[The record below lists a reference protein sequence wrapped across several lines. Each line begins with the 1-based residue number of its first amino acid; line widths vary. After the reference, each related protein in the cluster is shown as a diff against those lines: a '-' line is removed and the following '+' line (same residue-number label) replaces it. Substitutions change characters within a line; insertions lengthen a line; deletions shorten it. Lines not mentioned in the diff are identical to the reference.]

1 MPVVKEATLTVEKK
15 HPYLI
20 LSYLCSISLQSRTK
34 LKRSLIIK
42 QFDNKTLDNNKTLN
56 NETLDNKT
64 ISLSVDVILW
74 ALITEIS
81 FVNKFLINWLKNTLF
96 YRVWYG
102 DCFDIFCVIQI
113 CFFQCIFFGFLPK
126 ASKVWYYSFS
136 TSITADQHLRFMDPN
151 LFYILLIAIITEQKQ
166 VANYDNCY

>member
-42 QFDNKTLDNNKTLN
+42 LFDNKTLDNNKTLN

-64 ISLSVDVILW
+64 ISLTVDVIL
-74 ALITEIS
+74 
-81 FVNKFLINWLKNTLF
+81 
-96 YRVWYG
+96 
-102 DCFDIFCVIQI
+102 
-113 CFFQCIFFGFLPK
+113 
-126 ASKVWYYSFS
+126 
-136 TSITADQHLRFMDPN
+136 
-151 LFYILLIAIITEQKQ
+151 
-166 VANYDNCY
+166 